1 MKYADIYITCKSG
14 EAGKIARTLVQKKLA
29 ACVNILPCKSIYRWK
44 GKIVQDKESIL
55 FVKTKTSLFGAVER
69 EVKRLCSY
77 SVPCILLT
85 EIKKGHKPYLEWV
98 EKETRK
104 R

>member
-1 MKYADIYITCKSG
+1 MKYADIYITCKTS

-29 ACVNILPCKSIYRWK
+29 ACVNILPCKSIYKWR
-44 GKIVQDKESIL
+44 GKVVQDKESVL
-55 FVKTKTSLFGAVER
+55 FVKTKSSLFPAIEG

-77 SVPCILLT
+77 SVPCILLL
-85 EIKKGHKPYLEWV
+85 EIKKGHAPYLRWI
-98 EKETRK
+98 EKETDK